1 MTTADTY
8 SLLDFGNGRRLE
20 QWGQFRL
27 IRPDP
32 AATGAPANPASWK
45 TADARYEG
53 EKGKGAWATPMP
65 MPSDWP
71 VAFDDLRLW
80 ARLAPYKH
88 TGIFPEQRENWNW
101 ARAQAR
107 SVGRPLTVLNLF
119 AYTGGATVALA
130 KDAHFVTHV
139 DAAKPSIG
147 WAKQNAL
154 LNELPAD
161 RVRWILDDA
170 PAFVARERRRGKRY
184 DAIILDPPAFGHS
197 PTGKAWRIECDL
209 APLLEDCRELLS
221 DNPAFLILNG
231 YAQHDT
237 RESFHR
243 LLTGIL
249 RASPRFTNFKI
260 DAQELCLVA
269 SNRRSLSTGI
279 VARCAFNNP
288 G

>member
-1 MTTADTY
+1 MTTVDPYT
-8 SLLDFGNGRRLE
+8 LLDFGNAQRLE

-32 AATGAPANPASWK
+32 AATSAPASPSAWK
-45 TADARYEG
+45 TANATYHG
-53 EKGKGAWATPMP
+53 EKGKGAWATPTP
-65 MPSDWP
+65 MPSEWP
-71 VAFDDLRLW
+71 VAFGDLRLW

-88 TGIFPEQRENWNW
+88 TGIFPEQRENWDW
-101 ARAQAR
+101 ARTRAR
-107 SVGRPLTVLNLF
+107 SIGRPLNVLNLF
-119 AYTGGATVALA
+119 AYTGGATITLA

-147 WAKQNAL
+147 WAKQNAT

-161 RVRWILDDA
+161 RIRWILDDA

-197 PTGKAWRIECDL
+197 PTGKAWRVERDL
-209 APLLEDCRELLS
+209 APLLEDCCALLS
-221 DNPAFLILNG
+221 ENPAFIILNG

-237 RESFHR
+237 PESFHR

-249 RASPRFTNFKI
+249 RANTHFTHFNIQAK
-260 DAQELCLVA
+260 ELRLTSSA
-269 SNRRSLSTGI
+269 GRSLSTGI
-279 VARCAFNNP
+279 VARCALNP
-288 G
+288 AN

>member
-1 MTTADTY
+1 MTTAHTY
-8 SLLDFGNGRRLE
+8 GLLDFGNGKRLE

-32 AATGAPANPASWK
+32 AAIGAPANLASWK
-45 TADARYEG
+45 TANAIYEG
-53 EKGKGAWATPMP
+53 EKGKGAWATPAP
-65 MPSDWP
+65 MPSEWP
-71 VAFDDLRLW
+71 VTLGDVRLW

-88 TGIFPEQRENWNW
+88 TGIFPEQRENWDW

-107 SVGRPLTVLNLF
+107 TPGRPLTVLNLF

-130 KDAHFVTHV
+130 KDGHFVTHV

-147 WAKQNAL
+147 WAKQNAM

-170 PAFVARERRRGKRY
+170 PTFVARERRRGKRY

-197 PTGKAWRIECDL
+197 PTGKAWRLERDL

-221 DNPAFLILNG
+221 EQPAFIILNG

-237 RESFHR
+237 PESFHR

-249 RASPRFTNFKI
+249 RAKPNIKNFKI
-260 DAQELCLVA
+260 DAKELHLTTA
-269 SNRRSLSTGI
+269 NGRSLSTGI
-279 VARCAFNNP
+279 VARCAFKPN
-288 G
+288 